1 MLALALAAL
10 LAPPTQVAV
19 LTREA
24 ALQRFRERG
33 FDRVLADVQVEAA
46 RADATT
52 AGASPNPTL
61 SGSVGRSFGYD
72 AAQCPG
78 CSAAQVGVGLSDNA
92 ALWDL
97 VVGKKALR
105 AAVAQASVQ
114 AAQHNRDAALR
125 TLTAALLQQFY
136 AAVQAER
143 LLAVAEG
150 ARESSARTRALL
162 QRRFAAGAS
171 SEVELARAEVQEME
185 ALQARDQAQ
194 AQLGAS
200 RATLGVL
207 LGESG
212 PLQETL
218 EARALDLGPLPALD
232 VESLAAQAQAER
244 PDVAAAQAQLARA
257 RTALSLARRQRIPDV
272 AVSAN
277 YAQEGTGQG
286 AIQPP
291 TLTLGV
297 SVPLPLFYQQQG
309 EVARAEA
316 DLRGAQVTLARAR
329 AQAAADVRAAM
340 AALEAARSRAERRV
354 EERARR
360 ARDLVQLQWEK
371 GAASQLE
378 LLDAQRTLL
387 QVSAEHLQDLTSYW
401 MAVAQLELATGK
413 EIL

>member
-46 RADATT
+46 RADATS

-212 PLQETL
+212 PLQEPL

>member
-46 RADATT
+46 RADATS

-257 RTALSLARRQRIPDV
+257 STALSLARRQRIPDV

>member
-46 RADATT
+46 RADATS

-105 AAVAQASVQ
+105 AAAAQASVQ

>member
-46 RADATT
+46 RADATS

-105 AAVAQASVQ
+105 AAAAQASVQ

-329 AQAAADVRAAM
+329 AQAAAAPSAASRN
-340 AALEAARSRAERRV
+340 APAARATWCSCSGKRAQPRSWSFSMRS
-354 EERARR
+354 ARCC
-360 ARDLVQLQWEK
+360 K
-371 GAASQLE
+371 
-378 LLDAQRTLL
+378 
-387 QVSAEHLQDLTSYW
+387 
-401 MAVAQLELATGK
+401 
-413 EIL
+413 

>member
-46 RADATT
+46 RADATS

>member
-46 RADATT
+46 RADATS

-105 AAVAQASVQ
+105 AAAAQASVH

-218 EARALDLGPLPALD
+218 EARAL
-232 VESLAAQAQAER
+232 
-244 PDVAAAQAQLARA
+244 
-257 RTALSLARRQRIPDV
+257 
-272 AVSAN
+272 
-277 YAQEGTGQG
+277 
-286 AIQPP
+286 
-291 TLTLGV
+291 
-297 SVPLPLFYQQQG
+297 
-309 EVARAEA
+309 
-316 DLRGAQVTLARAR
+316 

>member
-10 LAPPTQVAV
+10 LAAPTEVAV
-19 LTREA
+19 LTRED
-24 ALQRFRERG
+24 ALQRFRERA

-52 AGASPNPTL
+52 TSASANPTL

-97 VVGKKALR
+97 IVGKKSLR
-105 AAVAQASVQ
+105 TAAAEASVQ
-114 AAQHNRDAALR
+114 AAQHNRDAAVR
-125 TLTAALLQQFY
+125 TLTAALLQQYY

-143 LLAVAEG
+143 LLAVAER
-150 ARESSARTRALL
+150 ARESNARSRALL
-162 QRRFAAGAS
+162 QRRFDAGAS

-200 RATLGVL
+200 RAALGVL
-207 LGESG
+207 LGENG
-212 PLQETL
+212 PLQESL
-218 EARALDLGPLPALD
+218 DGRALELVPLPAFD
-232 VESLAAQAQAER
+232 VESLAARAQVER
-244 PDVAAAQAQLARA
+244 PEVAAARAQLERARA
-257 RTALSLARRQRIPDV
+257 ALALAHRDRIPEV
-272 AVSAN
+272 ALSAN

-291 TLTLGV
+291 TVTLGI
-297 SVPLPLFYQQQG
+297 SLPLPLFNQQQG

-316 DLRGAQVTLARAR
+316 DVLGAQVTLARAR

-340 AALEAARSRAERRV
+340 SALESARSRAERRID
-354 EERARR
+354 ERARR

-413 EIL
+413 EML

>member
-46 RADATT
+46 RADATS

-185 ALQARDQAQ
+185 ALQGRHPAAHADLGCVGAAAPLLPAAGRGRARRGRPARRPGDARARPGAGRRRRARRHGRARSGPQPRRAPRRGTRPPR
-194 AQLGAS
+194 ARPGAAAVGKGRSLAAGAS
-200 RATLGVL
+200 RCAAHAVASERRAPAGPHLVLDGRRAAGVGDGEGDLVMTAWASGSRLATCGL
-207 LGESG
+207 LSLVVACGSAHGQQPVRAQPPPGEAWLS
-212 PLQETL
+212 PSQL
-218 EARALDLGPLPALD
+218 ESSQITVASAD
-232 VESLAAQAQAER
+232 ER
-244 PDVAAAQAQLARA
+244 DVAAEI
-257 RTALSLARRQRIPDV
+257 TTTGRIAFD
-272 AVSAN
+272 
-277 YAQEGTGQG
+277 
-286 AIQPP
+286 
-291 TLTLGV
+291 
-297 SVPLPLFYQQQG
+297 
-309 EVARAEA
+309 
-316 DLRGAQVTLARAR
+316 DLRVAHVVAPVAGPG
-329 AQAAADVRAAM
+329 VR
-340 AALEAARSRAERRV
+340 
-354 EERARR
+354 
-360 ARDLVQLQWEK
+360 
-371 GAASQLE
+371 
-378 LLDAQRTLL
+378 
-387 QVSAEHLQDLTSYW
+387 
-401 MAVAQLELATGK
+401 
-413 EIL
+413 